1 MPQPAFGAGIWH
13 FATYVDRYA
22 TDGYG
27 EPVTLLESIDRAGA
41 VGDLS
46 YVDLTYPFSDPEL
59 TLGEVKAAIE
69 RNNLKTIASLPR
81 STPGCSPRAPLPTP
95 TLGSAAVLTS

>member
-1 MPQPAFGAGIWH
+1 MAQPTFGAGIWH

-27 EPVTLLESIDRAGA
+27 EPVTLLQSIDRAGA

-46 YVDLTYPFSDPEL
+46 
-59 TLGEVKAAIE
+59 
-69 RNNLKTIASLPR
+69 
-81 STPGCSPRAPLPTP
+81 
-95 TLGSAAVLTS
+95 